1 MDTNRTFKKMTKN
14 ENVIN
19 YNGLYGDEQGKY
31 SSEYIFL
38 ELIATRSQ
46 TFNWV
51 IKPHVHSHLFQ
62 IFFIQNG
69 SLEFIHGQEKSH
81 INAPCILLIPP
92 TLLHGLTYTPN
103 VEGYI
108 LSVSDGVIQ
117 DLFKSSTAFLTNCD
131 RIHIIEN
138 FKSGKEF
145 ESITQ
150 TLHTIENEL
159 FSEHI
164 ERMIML
170 KALLSTLF
178 VSLFRLCNIESES
191 LSNSTNGKYFRKFL
205 HLIKASGQ
213 EKSIPSYADELNISP
228 VHLNRIC
235 KAMSGKPATELIDQ
249 NTIMEAQKYLLHTS
263 YSISEIAYQLKFE
276 YPNYFARK
284 FKKHTGMTP
293 QEFRRLDRK

>member
-1 MDTNRTFKKMTKN
+1 MNKN
-14 ENVIN
+14 ENITH

-46 TFNWV
+46 TFNWI

-62 IFFIQNG
+62 VFFIQKG
-69 SLEFIHGQEKSH
+69 SLEFLQGQEKTN
-81 INAPCILLIPP
+81 IVAPCVLLIPP
-92 TLLHGLTYTPN
+92 TFMHGLTYTPD
-103 VEGYI
+103 VEGHI
-108 LSVSDGVIQ
+108 LSVSDGVIHE
-117 DLFKSSTAFLTNCD
+117 LFKSSTAFLANCD
-131 RIHIIEN
+131 RIHVINN
-138 FKSGKEF
+138 FKNEKGF
-145 ESITQ
+145 DSIIN
-150 TLHTIENEL
+150 TLNMLENEL
-159 FSEHI
+159 FSEHL

-170 KALLSTLF
+170 KAILSSLF

-191 LSNSTNGKYFRKFL
+191 QNNSTNGKYFRKFL
-205 HLIKASGQ
+205 QLVKASGQ
-213 EKSIPSYADELNISP
+213 EKSIPWYADELHISP

-235 KAMSGKPATELIDQ
+235 KAMSGKPATELIHQ

-263 YSISEIAYQLKFE
+263 YSISEIAYQLNFE

-293 QEFRRLDRK
+293 QEFRRLDRS

>member
-1 MDTNRTFKKMTKN
+1 MNKN
-14 ENVIN
+14 ENITH

-46 TFNWV
+46 TFNWI

-62 IFFIQNG
+62 VFFIQKG
-69 SLEFIHGQEKSH
+69 SLEFLQGQEKTN
-81 INAPCILLIPP
+81 IVATCVLLIPP
-92 TLLHGLTYTPN
+92 TFMHGLTYTPD
-103 VEGYI
+103 VEGHI
-108 LSVSDGVIQ
+108 LSVSDGVIHE
-117 DLFKSSTAFLTNCD
+117 LFKSSTAFLANCD
-131 RIHIIEN
+131 RIHVINN
-138 FKSGKEF
+138 FKNDKGF
-145 ESITQ
+145 DSIIN
-150 TLHTIENEL
+150 TLHTLENEL
-159 FSEHI
+159 FSEHL

-170 KALLSTLF
+170 KAILSSLF

-191 LSNSTNGKYFRKFL
+191 QNNSTNGKYFRKFL
-205 HLIKASGQ
+205 QLVKASGQ
-213 EKSIPSYADELNISP
+213 EKSIPSYADELHISP

-263 YSISEIAYQLKFE
+263 YSISEIAYQLNFE

-293 QEFRRLDRK
+293 QEFRRLDRS

>member
-1 MDTNRTFKKMTKN
+1 MNKN
-14 ENVIN
+14 ENITH

-46 TFNWV
+46 TFNWI

-62 IFFIQNG
+62 VFFIQKG
-69 SLEFIHGQEKSH
+69 SLEFLQGQEKTN
-81 INAPCILLIPP
+81 IVAPCVLLIPP
-92 TLLHGLTYTPN
+92 TFMHGLTYTPD
-103 VEGYI
+103 VEGHI
-108 LSVSDGVIQ
+108 LSVSDGVIHE
-117 DLFKSSTAFLTNCD
+117 LFKSSTAFLANCD
-131 RIHIIEN
+131 RIHVINN
-138 FKSGKEF
+138 FKSENGF
-145 ESITQ
+145 DSIIN
-150 TLHTIENEL
+150 TLHTLENEL
-159 FSEHI
+159 FSEHL

-170 KALLSTLF
+170 KAILSSLF

-191 LSNSTNGKYFRKFL
+191 QNNSTNGKYFRKFL
-205 HLIKASGQ
+205 QLVKASGQ
-213 EKSIPSYADELNISP
+213 EKSIPSYADELHISP

-263 YSISEIAYQLKFE
+263 YSISEIAYQLNFE

-284 FKKHTGMTP
+284 FKKYTRMTP
-293 QEFRRLDRK
+293 QEFRRLDRS